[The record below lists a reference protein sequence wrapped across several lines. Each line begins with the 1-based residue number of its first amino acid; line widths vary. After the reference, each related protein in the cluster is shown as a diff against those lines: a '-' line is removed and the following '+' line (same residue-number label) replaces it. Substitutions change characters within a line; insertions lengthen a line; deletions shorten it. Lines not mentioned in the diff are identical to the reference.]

1 MGPDTDTTLKA
12 FLSLSLCV
20 LVAFPIDR
28 FYLLLYLLKIEAHD
42 VTTRFS
48 FFRKSDQQ

>member
-12 FLSLSLCV
+12 FLSLCV